1 MPAFPPSGP
10 VRVIR
15 YRCIRRQFHTMS
27 GIVLKADVARKG
39 RNGKTAALDRRLR
52 ARRGGSSFAQETLS
66 YPVTIAAWMVVQ

>member
-1 MPAFPPSGP
+1 
-10 VRVIR
+10 
-15 YRCIRRQFHTMS
+15 MS